1 MTSQF
6 GAQFNHDP
14 WAAAYD
20 ADVRE
25 EANPIRAGYAET
37 LAWTVDRARIG
48 PNSTVLDLGCGT
60 GNTSALIREAAQI
73 VCVDLSENM
82 MQIGRDKLAHLRN
95 VTFVRDD
102 LLAYCAADGPAFDA
116 VISTYAV
123 HHLTDDEKAQLF
135 ASVANRL
142 SPGGRA
148 VFGDLMFANAAARAQ
163 VRAQYAALSE
173 SPSAGAA
180 DVIAEV
186 IEAIDEEFFWLV
198 DRAVADLAATGLV
211 VEEYRQFSELS
222 WGICARKPER
232 D

>member
-163 VRAQYAALSE
+163 V
-173 SPSAGAA
+173 
-180 DVIAEV
+180 IAEV